1 MTRTRTPLTRAR
13 HPAAYRQYS
22 RNKTMEYESM
32 NARDIECMII
42 QYKRENDIEEAAFI
56 IQNAWKRYKSK

>member
-1 MTRTRTPLTRAR
+1 
-13 HPAAYRQYS
+13 
-22 RNKTMEYESM
+22 M